1 MSMVSTPTLFVS
13 KEKLPHPPLKVHTL
27 GDKVLRQP
35 AKRIAKVNEEVRQLA
50 LQMLQTMYALDGI
63 GLAAPQVGVHKQ
75 LIVIDI
81 EPTDPSKLPLVLINP
96 EVQILPSPLVK
107 FEEGCLS
114 VPQVFME
121 VVRPDRVAVSYRDMD
136 GKPQKLIAE
145 DILARVIQ
153 HEMDHLAGVL
163 FVDRVTN
170 KLALG
175 QELVK
180 QGFSPKDVQ
189 PVT

>member
-1 MSMVSTPTLFVS
+1 MATISPLPVS
-13 KEKLPHPPLKVHTL
+13 KEKLKNPPLKVHTL

-35 AKRIAKVNEEVRQLA
+35 AKRIPKVNEEVRQLA
-50 LQMLQTMYALDGI
+50 IQMLQTMYALDGI

-75 LIVIDI
+75 LIVIDVQ
-81 EPTDPSKLPLVLINP
+81 PTESDTAPLVLINP
-96 EVQILPSPLVK
+96 EVQPLPSPLVK

-121 VVRPDRVAVSYRDMD
+121 VVRPDRVLVNYRDVE
-136 GKPQKLIAE
+136 GKPQKLEAD

-175 QELVK
+175 QELLK

-189 PVT
+189 TIAQP

>member
-1 MSMVSTPTLFVS
+1 MVSTSTLFVS

-163 FVDRVTN
+163 FVDRVSN